1 MPESIFASLKIAL
14 LMKIQ
19 SFVKCT
25 CCTLSYPLSHHDSV
39 FYVLILLSE
48 ALFLP
53 FKSISSMGINKVE
66 LNMSWSRYEDVK
78 AVWHLFSHSEIKYNV
93 LIPNASDRINRNDL
107 RFPPWEFCTKPPL
120 DTHRMLAHT
129 QTPVVG
135 AVIDLVGVVKAGEHS
150 SNLLIQ
156 SIIYVHLSRPLRV
169 GGGKTVV
176 FVSVVCWLW
185 RKM

>member
-1 MPESIFASLKIAL
+1 MHMLHSLLPTLPPWLSFLCPYLVVWGTL
-14 LMKIQ
+14 L
-19 SFVKCT
+19 
-25 CCTLSYPLSHHDSV
+25 
-39 FYVLILLSE
+39 
-48 ALFLP
+48 A

-78 AVWHLFSHSEIKYNV
+78 AVWHLFSHSEMKYNV

-107 RFPPWEFCTKPPL
+107 RFPPLGILHKTTPRH
-120 DTHRMLAHT
+120 THRMLAHT

-150 SNLLIQ
+150 NNLLIQ

-169 GGGKTVV
+169 GGKNCSLCQCRVLALKENVITCSMLL
-176 FVSVVCWLW
+176 F
-185 RKM
+185 

>member
-1 MPESIFASLKIAL
+1 MHMLHSLLPTLPPWLSFLCPYLVVWGTL
-14 LMKIQ
+14 L
-19 SFVKCT
+19 
-25 CCTLSYPLSHHDSV
+25 
-39 FYVLILLSE
+39 
-48 ALFLP
+48 A

-78 AVWHLFSHSEIKYNV
+78 AVWHLFSHSEMKYNV

-107 RFPPWEFCTKPPL
+107 RFPPGNSAQNHPS
-120 DTHRMLAHT
+120 THTPHARAHT

-169 GGGKTVV
+169 GGEK
-176 FVSVVCWLW
+176 L
-185 RKM
+185 

>member
-1 MPESIFASLKIAL
+1 MHMLHSLLPTLPPWLSFLCPYLVVWGTL
-14 LMKIQ
+14 L
-19 SFVKCT
+19 
-25 CCTLSYPLSHHDSV
+25 
-39 FYVLILLSE
+39 
-48 ALFLP
+48 A

-78 AVWHLFSHSEIKYNV
+78 AVWHLFSHSEMKYNV

-120 DTHRMLAHT
+120 DTHTPHARAHT
-129 QTPVVG
+129 NTRRWCSNWLGWGGKSWRTQQQLTHSKHNLCSLES
-135 AVIDLVGVVKAGEHS
+135 AVTCGGE
-150 SNLLIQ
+150 
-156 SIIYVHLSRPLRV
+156 
-169 GGGKTVV
+169 KTVV

>member
-1 MPESIFASLKIAL
+1 MHILYLSRCNWNEPLFMPESIFASLKIAL

-39 FYVLILLSE
+39 FLCPYLVVWGTLL
-48 ALFLP
+48 A

-120 DTHRMLAHT
+120 DTHTACSRTHKH
-129 QTPVVG
+129 PS
-135 AVIDLVGVVKAGEHS
+135 LV
-150 SNLLIQ
+150 Q
-156 SIIYVHLSRPLRV
+156 
-169 GGGKTVV
+169 
-176 FVSVVCWLW
+176 
-185 RKM
+185 